1 MAIFSQYF
9 RLEEFLS
16 SSTARQKS
24 IENLPSWVVIERLKE
39 LALFLD
45 GLREAWGSGINVT
58 SGFRNKALNAAVG
71 GVADSLHLK
80 GWAADLQPT
89 NGKFEEFKRFV
100 VNWLKDKKFDEV
112 IIERNSK
119 TGATWL
125 HFQLYSNNGF
135 QRCKVFKLTV

>member
-24 IENLPSWVVIERLKE
+24 IENLPSWVVVERLKE

-89 NGKFEEFKRFV
+89 NGNMKEFKKFV
-100 VNWLKDKKFDEV
+100 VNWLKDKDFDEA
-112 IIERNSK
+112 IIEKNK
-119 TGATWL
+119 KGVEWI
-125 HFQLYSNNGF
+125 HIQLYSNNGL
-135 QRCKVFKLTV
+135 QRKKIFKLSA